1 MTFIWKHLFKLI
13 IFINFRSLIK
23 NKDTPKEDDNNA
35 LKQDKT
41 CETNRT
47 SKDDKKSK
55 VVKTSENSNTSIDD
69 EPAKKKQ
76 KLDTNGID
84 VLKLVLS
91 REGETVNGIQ
101 HPINVKNHIKG
112 NLTEIENLYEKY
124 QYLYSSK

>member
-1 MTFIWKHLFKLI
+1 MHMYTKMYIDKLFNKALYNKWEVPLIKLTAEDLE
-13 IFINFRSLIK
+13 NYKLRLIK

-41 CETNRT
+41 CKINII
-47 SKDDKKSK
+47 SKEDKKSK

-69 EPAKKKQ
+69 EPANKKQ

-91 REGETVNGIQ
+91 REGETVNGIL
-101 HPINVKNHIKG
+101 NT
-112 NLTEIENLYEKY
+112 L
-124 QYLYSSK
+124 